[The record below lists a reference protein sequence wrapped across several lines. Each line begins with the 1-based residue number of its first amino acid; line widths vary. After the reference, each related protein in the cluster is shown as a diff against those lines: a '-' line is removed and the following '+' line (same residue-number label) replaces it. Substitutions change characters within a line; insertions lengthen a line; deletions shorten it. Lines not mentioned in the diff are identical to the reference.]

1 MRNESSTASLGW
13 RVLFALTASLALIP
27 MAFGAAPQTVIN
39 GPLGSGKFGDR
50 VVILPNGNLVVVDP
64 TWNTVGAVYLLRPDG
79 TQISVVTGGTPND
92 FVGQEGITVLPSG
105 NFLIKSINWQNAG
118 APRVGAVTFVDGR
131 SGLNGVVSAANS
143 LIGNAA
149 ESRVGVGNV
158 IVLVNGNY
166 VVVSPNAV
174 IAGITN
180 AGAVTWGSGQTGV
193 IGTVSAANSLVGGSD
208 GDFVGL
214 DGVTGLTQGHYVVQS
229 PLWTNPTTGIDGV
242 GAATWCNGN
251 IGCVGPVTSANSL
264 TGSQGA
270 DLVGTDVLALP
281 NGNYV
286 VGSSR
291 WANGGTLEAGAATWC
306 NGASGR
312 TGVVSV
318 SNSLV
323 GSNQSDAVGAS
334 LRTLANGHY
343 AVLSAG
349 WSNGAAGGA
358 GAVTWGNGST
368 GTNGVVSTANSIV
381 GTSPGDHVGFKFLA
395 LSNGHYLVGSDDW
408 DNGAEFNA
416 GALRWANADG
426 SSVGALTAANALV
439 GTRAGDFS
447 QSSVIEVGV
456 GNYLILAPS
465 WDNGP
470 AATNAGAAVWGDGTF
485 GAIGA
490 ISAANALVGVRS
502 NDVVG
507 TGAVRLATGHYV
519 VRSPGLSTATTSAIG
534 AATWGNGSSG
544 TTGIVS
550 SANSLVGVRSN
561 DRVGS
566 GAAVSLANGHYMIGS
581 ENWNSATN
589 TGVGA
594 VTWGDGVTGTIGEV
608 AATNSLT
615 GSKISDAVG
624 SLLTPLPNSRV
635 LVGSGLWDNASQIN
649 TGAFTLLDGNTPIS
663 GFSVGVGNS
672 FIGTA
677 AENRVG
683 NVGQIVEG
691 DNRIPAR
698 VPLWDTGVVPVNTG
712 AVCLLDGNAPLI
724 GAVNASDCVLG
735 TVAGGGASMNT
746 AYELTQQMLVVG
758 IPAENKI
765 VIFGNRLL
773 SDSFE

>member
-1 MRNESSTASLGW
+1 
-13 RVLFALTASLALIP
+13 
-27 MAFGAAPQTVIN
+27 
-39 GPLGSGKFGDR
+39 
-50 VVILPNGNLVVVDP
+50 
-64 TWNTVGAVYLLRPDG
+64 
-79 TQISVVTGGTPND
+79 
-92 FVGQEGITVLPSG
+92 
-105 NFLIKSINWQNAG
+105 
-118 APRVGAVTFVDGR
+118 
-131 SGLNGVVSAANS
+131 
-143 LIGNAA
+143 
-149 ESRVGVGNV
+149 
-158 IVLVNGNY
+158 
-166 VVVSPNAV
+166 
-174 IAGITN
+174 
-180 AGAVTWGSGQTGV
+180 
-193 IGTVSAANSLVGGSD
+193 
-208 GDFVGL
+208 
-214 DGVTGLTQGHYVVQS
+214 
-229 PLWTNPTTGIDGV
+229 
-242 GAATWCNGN
+242 
-251 IGCVGPVTSANSL
+251 
-264 TGSQGA
+264 
-270 DLVGTDVLALP
+270 
-281 NGNYV
+281 
-286 VGSSR
+286 
-291 WANGGTLEAGAATWC
+291 
-306 NGASGR
+306 
-312 TGVVSV
+312 VVSV

-635 LVGSGLWDNASQIN
+635 LVGSGFGQPRSLARCSMAIRHSDSASVLE
-649 TGAFTLLDGNTPIS
+649 TCSSA
-663 GFSVGVGNS
+663 
-672 FIGTA
+672 A
-677 AENRVG
+677 AEQGR